1 MPDRRDSPPSAPV
14 PPVPPPEPAPG
25 PFGPVEGRWLG
36 NLGRLRDAVRQEVLR
51 DQLAGLGPLRGG
63 QARVLDAGCGQG
75 TQALHLARA
84 GHQVTGLDPSERL
97 LGEFRRLLAAE
108 PPEVAARV
116 RLVQGTGED
125 AARLAGTGF
134 GAVLCHGVL
143 MYQPDP
149 VPLLTGLTAAAGPG
163 GVLSLL
169 VRNGLALAMRDGLRG
184 DAAGALAAFGR
195 LEYVNRLGL
204 AARAHTPD
212 QLDAI
217 LRPLGWRR
225 AAWFGVR
232 VFTDHRDEP
241 APAAGPLAGLLAAE
255 REAGRT
261 DPYRSVAALLHLVYR
276 RTG

>member
-1 MPDRRDSPPSAPV
+1 MTDR
-14 PPVPPPEPAPG
+14 
-25 PFGPVEGRWLG
+25 FGPAEGRWLG

-63 QARVLDAGCGQG
+63 PARVLDAGCGQG

-84 GHQVTGLDPSERL
+84 GHQVTGLDPSARL
-97 LGEFRRLLAAE
+97 LGEFRRALAAE

-116 RLVQGTGED
+116 RLVQGAGED
-125 AARLAGTGF
+125 AARLAGSGF

-149 VPLLTGLTAAAGPG
+149 VPLLAGLTAAAGPG

-195 LEYVNRLGL
+195 LGYVNRLGL

-217 LRPLGWRR
+217 LRPLGWSR

-241 APAAGPLAGLLAAE
+241 APAAGPLAELVAAE

-261 DPYRSVAALLHLVYR
+261 DPYRSVAALLHLVYQR
-276 RTG
+276 AR

>member
-1 MPDRRDSPPSAPV
+1 
-14 PPVPPPEPAPG
+14 
-25 PFGPVEGRWLG
+25 
-36 NLGRLRDAVRQEVLR
+36 
-51 DQLAGLGPLRGG
+51 
-63 QARVLDAGCGQG
+63 
-75 TQALHLARA
+75 
-84 GHQVTGLDPSERL
+84 VTGLDPSARL
-97 LGEFRRLLAAE
+97 LGEFRRAVAAE

-116 RLVQGTGED
+116 RLVQGAGED
-125 AARLAGTGF
+125 AARLAGSGF

-143 MYQPDP
+143 MYQPE

-184 DAAGALAAFGR
+184 DAAGARAAFGR

-217 LRPLGWRR
+217 LGPLGWRR

-232 VFTDHRDEP
+232 VSPITGTSPRRT
-241 APAAGPLAGLLAAE
+241 AGPLAELLAAE
-255 REAGRT
+255 RRPGRT
-261 DPYRSVAALLHLVYR
+261 DPYRKASRPSCTWCGQRH
-276 RTG
+276 